1 MLIRVVGPDFVAGLV
16 LDEDGRVHRAARWV
30 DNF

>member
-1 MLIRVVGPDFVAGLV
+1 MLIRVTGSDFVAGLV
-16 LDEDGRVHRAARWV
+16 LDEDQVRLAARWV